1 VESLG
6 GEPTPAIGFA
16 LGLDRLIME
25 MKRIKAK
32 SYESPKPR
40 IFIAQLGNL
49 AKKKSLKLFANL
61 EKEGILLAESFGRG
75 SLKSQLRTANKLGVE
90 MTIIIGQKEAL
101 DETVI
106 IKNMVT
112 GTQETIPQ
120 EKVLNAVKKI
130 LKNKP
135 MVIKKKKVTNK

>member
-1 VESLG
+1 
-6 GEPTPAIGFA
+6 
-16 LGLDRLIME
+16 M
-25 MKRIKAK
+25 
-32 SYESPKPR
+32 
-40 IFIAQLGNL
+40 
-49 AKKKSLKLFANL
+49 

>member
-1 VESLG
+1 
-6 GEPTPAIGFA
+6 
-16 LGLDRLIME
+16 ME